1 MRKIYLFAAVIAV
14 LLCAGCNDGGV
25 ESGERDAAAY
35 LNVFKEHATGGSFDY
50 VKVGG
55 RKWMKK
61 NLNVEIEHYTYCYGA
76 PPDSCYT
83 WDSWCYDDNPDNCE
97 TYGRLY
103 TMEAASDACEQIGL
117 SLPTADEWEA
127 LVLSAGGAEVAGKN
141 LKAKNVWQENGN
153 GKDKF
158 GFSALPGG
166 YRNSDGD
173 FLGAGSKGG
182 WWTKDEWYSEN
193 DGTSYGI
200 GFYMV
205 FNDDYVGSS
214 DMWADSGGF
223 DPRYGY
229 SVRCVKRD

>member
-25 ESGERDAAAY
+25 ENGERDAAAY
-35 LNVFKEHATGGSFDY
+35 LNVFKEHATGGPFDY
-50 VKVGG
+50 FEVDG

-61 NLNVEIEHYTYCYGA
+61 NLNVENLTWCYA
-76 PPDSCYT
+76 DYPDSCYT
-83 WDSWCYDDNPDNCE
+83 YDSWCYDGNPDNCE

-103 TMEAASDACEQIGL
+103 TQEAASDACEQIGL
-117 SLPTADEWEA
+117 SLPTDNEWEA
-127 LVLSAGGAEVAGKN
+127 LVRAAGSAEVAGKN
-141 LKAKNVWQENGN
+141 LKANNGWQENGN
-153 GKDKF
+153 GKDKY

-182 WWTKDEWYSEN
+182 WWADY
-193 DGTSYGI
+193 GTV
-200 GFYMV
+200 FYMV
-205 FNDDYVGSS
+205 FNDDYVGSVVT
-214 DMWADSGGF
+214 WADSVGI
-223 DPRYGY
+223 DLRYGY